1 MKRIVM
7 TSMLAALIGVAGVA
21 WAERGE
27 QGPEGRGGQEQGME
41 GKRMMRPG
49 NPEAMGGHMI
59 KQLLKNP
66 DKAAEFG
73 ITPEQAKALQASFYE
88 SEKKMV
94 GLRAAVDSAEIEVR
108 ELMDQDS
115 PDEAAMMAAID
126 KAGQARTAI
135 QKANAQQRLAVGK
148 IVSPETMK
156 KIRERVEDRMRM
168 SKGAGEKGERGGKDA
183 PWKKGPMEGP
193 GVE

>member
-1 MKRIVM
+1 
-7 TSMLAALIGVAGVA
+7 
-21 WAERGE
+21 
-27 QGPEGRGGQEQGME
+27 
-41 GKRMMRPG
+41 MMGPG
-49 NPEAMGGHMI
+49 NPEMMGGRMI

-66 DKAAEFG
+66 EKAAEFG
-73 ITPEQAKALQASFYE
+73 ITPEQATALQASFYE
-88 SEKKMV
+88 MEKKMV
-94 GLRAAVDSAEIEVR
+94 GLRADMESAEIEVR
-108 ELMDQDS
+108 QLMDQDS
-115 PDEAAMMAAID
+115 PDEAALMAAID

-148 IVSPETMK
+148 IVSSETMQ

-193 GVE
+193 GEE